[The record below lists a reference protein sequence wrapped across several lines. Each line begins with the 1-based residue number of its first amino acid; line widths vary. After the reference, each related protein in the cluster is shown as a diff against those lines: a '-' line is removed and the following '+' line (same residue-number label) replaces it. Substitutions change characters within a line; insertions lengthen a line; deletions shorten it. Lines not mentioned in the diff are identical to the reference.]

1 MFRLVIP
8 CLVLLLSACTTSR
21 VTDDVEINPSTTV
34 ALLPLVNHAQTP
46 LAGER
51 AEDIL
56 TSIWQQNKLPTLLRA
71 PRNSNK
77 ELPPLDDQYRLD
89 NAMQWLSTQQADYLL
104 TGSIEEWRYKAGL
117 DGEPVVAL
125 TLSLTAN
132 GQTTPIWTG
141 TIAKSGWGRDS
152 IAATAQDV
160 IADLISYI
168 EVSE

>member
-1 MFRLVIP
+1 M
-8 CLVLLLSACTTSR
+8 VLLLSACTTSR
-21 VTDDVEINPSTTV
+21 VADDVELNPSATV

-56 TSIWQQNKLPTLLRA
+56 ASIWQQNKLPALIRA
-71 PRNSNK
+71 PRVNTK

-89 NAMQWLSTQQADYLL
+89 NAMQWLSTQQADYVLS
-104 TGSIEEWRYKAGL
+104 GSIEEWRYKAGL

-125 TLSLTAN
+125 TLSLSVN
-132 GQTTPIWTG
+132 GQTTPVWTG

>member
-8 CLVLLLSACTTSR
+8 FLVIFLSACTTSR
-21 VTDDVEINPSTTV
+21 VADDIEISPSTTV

-56 TSIWQQNKLPTLLRA
+56 ASIWQQNKLPTLLRA
-71 PRNSNK
+71 PRNTST
-77 ELPPLDDQYRLD
+77 ELPVLDDQYRV
-89 NAMQWLSTQQADYLL
+89 NAAKQWLSNQQTDYVIS
-104 TGSIEEWRYKAGL
+104 GSIEEWRYKAGL

-125 TLSLTAN
+125 TLSLTKS
-132 GQTTPIWTG
+132 GQATPIWTG

-152 IAATAQDV
+152 LAATAQDV
-160 IADLISYI
+160 IADLLSYI

>member
-1 MFRLVIP
+1 MFRLIIP

-21 VTDDVEINPSTTV
+21 VADDVELNPSATV

-56 TSIWQQNKLPTLLRA
+56 ASIWQQNKLPALIRA
-71 PRNSNK
+71 PRVNTK

-89 NAMQWLSTQQADYLL
+89 NAMQWLSTQQADYVLS
-104 TGSIEEWRYKAGL
+104 GSIEEWRYKAGL

-125 TLSLTAN
+125 TLSLSVN
-132 GQTTPIWTG
+132 GQTTPVWTG

>member
-8 CLVLLLSACTTSR
+8 CLVLVLSACTTSH
-21 VTDDVEINPSTTV
+21 VADDVELRATTTV

-56 TSIWQQNKLPTLLRA
+56 ASIWQQNKLPSLIRA
-71 PRNSNK
+71 PRTNNK
-77 ELPPLDDQYRLD
+77 ELPPLDDQYRVD
-89 NAMQWLSTQQADYLL
+89 NAMQWLSTQQADYIIS
-104 TGSIEEWRYKAGL
+104 GSIEEWRYKAGL

-125 TLSLTAN
+125 TLSLTAS
-132 GQTTPIWTG
+132 GQTTPLWTG

-152 IAATAQDV
+152 IAAVAQDV
-160 IADLISYI
+160 IADLLSYI

>member
-1 MFRLVIP
+1 MFRLIIP

-21 VTDDVEINPSTTV
+21 VADDIELSPLKTV
-34 ALLPLVNHAQTP
+34 ALMPLVNHAQTP

-56 TSIWQQNKLPTLLRA
+56 ASIWQQNKLPTLIRA
-71 PRNSNK
+71 PRVNTK

-89 NAMQWLSTQQADYLL
+89 NAMQWLNTQQADYVL

-125 TLSLTAN
+125 TLSLTVT